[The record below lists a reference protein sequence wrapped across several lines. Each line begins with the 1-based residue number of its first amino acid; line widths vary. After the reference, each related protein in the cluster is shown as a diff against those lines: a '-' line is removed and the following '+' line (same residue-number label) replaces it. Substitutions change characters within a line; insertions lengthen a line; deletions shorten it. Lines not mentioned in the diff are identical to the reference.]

1 MVWNPFSRL
10 FGGERKSVS
19 TLDLFRELMGGRGR
33 TSETGRVVNAASA
46 LEVTTVFACAQVKAD
61 CIATVPCKIFR
72 KDAAGREAQPDHP
85 VQQILMGRANAWQ
98 TGLEYRET
106 LGFHLALEGNHY
118 AFKNIVSGKLAEL
131 IPFEPNS
138 VTVKRDPQTYEL
150 SYTVRAPNGTSAV
163 FPASAIWH
171 VRGPSWN
178 SWYGLETVRTARES
192 IGLAL
197 ATEENHAKLHKNGT
211 RLGGMYSVSGTLDK
225 DQYKALKAWIDENFA
240 GSEHA
245 FSTMVLDRDAK
256 FTPVAATGVD
266 SEHLDTRRFQIE
278 EICRA
283 MRVLPIMVGHSDKA
297 ATYASAEQMFLAHA
311 QHTARPLH
319 RRIEA
324 AIMFGLLTPDEVK
337 GGLYA
342 KFMDAELLR
351 GAAVDRAKYYQAG
364 LGVGG
369 GAAWLTPDEV
379 REFEDMDP
387 KGGDAD
393 KLPTSTTN
401 PAATVPVP

>member
-1 MVWNPFSRL
+1 MAWFHKL
-10 FGGERKSVS
+10 FGEHKSVNS
-19 TLDLFRELMGGRGR
+19 TLDLWREVYGRGR
-33 TSETGRVVNAASA
+33 VSETGRVINSTSA
-46 LEVTTVFACAQVKAD
+46 LEVTTVFRCAQVKAD

-72 KDAAGREAQPDHP
+72 KDAAGREAQADHP
-85 VQQILMGRANAWQ
+85 VQQILMGRANEWQ
-98 TGLEYRET
+98 NGLEYRET
-106 LGFHLALEGNHY
+106 LGLHLALEGNHY
-118 AFKNIVSGKLAEL
+118 AFKNIVGGKLTEL
-131 IPFEPNS
+131 IPFEPS
-138 VTVKRDPQTYEL
+138 CVTVKRDPSTL
-150 SYTVRAPNGTSAV
+150 ALTYTVRAPSGQSMV
-163 FPASAIWH
+163 FPAAAIWH

-178 SWYGLETVRTARES
+178 SWYGLETIRVARES

-197 ATEENHAKLHKNGT
+197 ATEENHAKLHKNGA
-211 RLGGMYSVSGTLDK
+211 RPGGLYSVDGTL
-225 DQYKALKAWIDENFA
+225 QPEQFKALKAWVDENFA

-245 FSTMVLDRDAK
+245 FTTMILDRGAK
-256 FTPVAATGVD
+256 FTPMAMTGVD

-278 EICRA
+278 EVCRA
-283 MRVLPIMVGHSDKA
+283 MGVLPIMVGHSDKT

-319 RRIEA
+319 RRLEA
-324 AIMFGLLTPDEVK
+324 AIAFGLLTPDEVRA
-337 GGLYA
+337 GYYA

-401 PAATVPVP
+401 PVAPQAVP